1 MPAPPPPPA
10 PAIPDPAA
18 SAAAAAP
25 AVAPLP
31 DNEAQ
36 RLQVLLDLN
45 LLDTPPDARF
55 DRITRLAARLFG
67 VSTALVSLIDAERQ
81 WFKSRVGMTLPETP
95 RAASFCAHA
104 ILQDDVMVVRDAC
117 EDARFAHTPMVQGDN
132 PVRFYAGSPIAAGD
146 GHRIGTLCI
155 LDRVPREFND
165 EERVLLRDLAG
176 IVGNEVAAIELGIA
190 AERQR
195 RSEHAV
201 RALLDH
207 LPDGVLLLDDSGA
220 IVSCNEA
227 AERMFGAPCT
237 VLARQPAASLIGFEP
252 APVKRH
258 DGSGRRA
265 DGTLFAAEIT
275 IAAMPLDG
283 RTHLAV
289 AVHDVAPYRAEQ
301 ERMRAANERRHNYFR
316 TASHELRTPMASI
329 LGFSEL
335 LLKRDFDAAT
345 GRELMDI
352 IHRQATR
359 LISLVNQML
368 DLARI
373 DSGGSSQLHP
383 AALDLR
389 EVLAKMHAALEDRA
403 QAARLDLQPGP
414 ALPRVFADPLRIQ
427 QALHNIVSN
436 ALAYSAP
443 ESRVAIAL
451 SLDSR
456 DGRPGVLATVRDQ
469 GIGMTPEQREQVY
482 DAFWRAGALPD
493 VAGNGLGMT
502 IVREIVDLHGG
513 VVEIDS
519 TPGGGSQV
527 ALWLPA
533 TEGGAA
539 R

>member
-1 MPAPPPPPA
+1 MTAHAIQPATTPHQPA
-10 PAIPDPAA
+10 TPATTATC
-18 SAAAAAP
+18 AAP
-25 AVAPLP
+25 IPA
-31 DNEAQ
+31 NEAQ

-67 VSTALVSLIDAERQ
+67 VPTALVSLIDAERQ
-81 WFKSRVGMTLPETP
+81 WFKSRVGLEFRETP
-95 RAASFCAHA
+95 RSASFCAHA
-104 ILQDDVMVVRDAC
+104 ILQDEVMVVRDAC
-117 EDARFAHTPMVQGDN
+117 EDERFAHTPLVQGDN

-155 LDRVPREFND
+155 LDRVPREFSE
-165 EERVLLRDLAG
+165 EERGLLRDLAG
-176 IVGNEVAAIELGIA
+176 IVGNEVAAIELKIA
-190 AERQR
+190 SERQR

-207 LPDGVLLLDDSGA
+207 LPDGVLLVDDSGA

-227 AERMFGAPCT
+227 AERLFGVPCT
-237 VLARQPAASLIGFEP
+237 TLARQPAASLVGFEP
-252 APVKRH
+252 APVARRE
-258 DGSGRRA
+258 GSGRRA
-265 DGTLFAAEIT
+265 DGSLFAAEIT

-283 RTHLAV
+283 RTHLALTV
-289 AVHDVAPYRAEQ
+289 RDVAPYRAEQ
-301 ERMRAANERRHNYFR
+301 ERVRAANERRHNYFR

-373 DSGGSSQLHP
+373 DSGGAAQLHP

-389 EVLAKMHAALEDRA
+389 EVLAKMQGALEDPA
-403 QAARLDLQPGP
+403 QAARLDLRPGNDV
-414 ALPRVFADPLRIQ
+414 LRVFADPLRIQ

-443 ESRVAIAL
+443 ESRVEVAL
-451 SLDSR
+451 APEAR
-456 DGRPGVLATVRDQ
+456 DGRAGVLATVRDQ

-527 ALWLPA
+527 ALCLPA
-533 TEGGAA
+533 AEGGAA

>member
-1 MPAPPPPPA
+1 MNA
-10 PAIPDPAA
+10 PAMQPACPTFPV
-18 SAAAAAP
+18 P
-25 AVAPLP
+25 A
-31 DNEAQ
+31 DEAQ

-45 LLDTPPDARF
+45 LLDTPPEARF

-67 VSTALVSLIDAERQ
+67 VPTALVSLVDAERQ
-81 WFKSRVGMTLPETP
+81 WFKSRVGMEVPETP
-95 RAASFCAHA
+95 RSTSFCAHA
-104 ILQDDVMVVRDAC
+104 ILQDDVMVVRDAAQD
-117 EDARFAHTPMVQGDN
+117 ERFAHTPLVRGDN

-155 LDRVPREFND
+155 IDRVPREFGP
-165 EERVLLRDLAG
+165 EERDLLRDLAG
-176 IVGNEVAAIELGIA
+176 IVGNEVAAIELALA
-190 AERQR
+190 AERRR

-207 LPDGVLLLDDSGA
+207 LPDAVLLVDDGGA
-220 IVSCNEA
+220 IVSCNQA

-237 VLARQPAASLIGFEP
+237 ALSRQPAARLIGMEP
-252 APVKRH
+252 APVVRH
-258 DGSGRRA
+258 DGSARRV
-265 DGTLFAAEIT
+265 DGGLFAAEIT

-283 RTHLAV
+283 HTHLAV
-289 AVHDVAPYRAEQ
+289 TVRDVATYHAEQ
-301 ERMRAANERRHNYFR
+301 ERVRAANERRHNYFR

-373 DSGGSSQLHP
+373 DSGGAAQLHP
-383 AALDLR
+383 AVLDLR
-389 EVLAKMHAALEDRA
+389 EVLDKVHAGFDNPE
-403 QAARLDLQPGP
+403 QARRITLAAGAPMP
-414 ALPRVFADPLRIQ
+414 KVFADPLRIQ
-427 QALHNIVSN
+427 QALGNIVSN
-436 ALAYSAP
+436 ALVYSAP
-443 ESRVAIAL
+443 DSAVEVALREEA
-451 SLDSR
+451 R
-456 DGRPGVLATVRDQ
+456 DGRAGVLATVRDQ
-469 GIGMTPEQREQVY
+469 GIGMTPEQSEQVY

-502 IVREIVDLHGG
+502 IVREIIDLHGG

-533 TEGGAA
+533 ARGHGAEGSAA
-539 R
+539 A